1 MQFRLLGSVDIL
13 DEGRVVQVPGERRR
27 SVLATLALRA
37 GEVVSID
44 KIVDAVWDEAPPAT
58 ARNTVQA
65 HVSALRKIA
74 GSPEAITAK
83 PPGYVLTAPPPA
95 TDLVAVQALIGR
107 AERADGPTERV
118 RLLGEALSY
127 WRGASLADATGSAYL
142 ARHAD
147 SLDQLR

>member
-1 MQFRLLGSVDIL
+1 MQFRVLGSVDIL
-13 DEGRVVQVPGERRR
+13 GDDGVVPVPGMRRR

-37 GEVVSID
+37 GEGVSID

-74 GSPEAITAK
+74 GAPEVITAK

-95 TDLVAVQALIGR
+95 TDLVAVHALIGR
-107 AERADGPTERV
+107 
-118 RLLGEALSY
+118 
-127 WRGASLADATGSAYL
+127 
-142 ARHAD
+142 
-147 SLDQLR
+147 